1 MFCYLLLSRFWKW
14 QKNKHLSLSDR
25 YDIEKYLN
33 QGFNFSEIGRLFSY
47 LFQII
52 LTDNDSEFIDPDP
65 IEFNCEF
72 PRANLFYCN
81 PMQSQQKGKI
91 EVAHEYIR
99 RYIPKGTS
107 FNNITQ
113 EKLTLICNH
122 INSVPR
128 EKMLGM
134 NAFKVQKCFCPEI
147 FLKN

>member
-52 LTDNDSEFIDPDP
+52 LTDNDSGFIVPDP
-65 IEFNCEF
+65 IEFNYEF
-72 PRANLFYCN
+72 PRTNLFYCN
-81 PMQSQQKGKI
+81 PMQSQQKEKI

-122 INSVPR
+122 INSVSR
-128 EKMLGM
+128 EKSLVWMH
-134 NAFKVQKCFCPEI
+134 
-147 FLKN
+147 LKSKNVFVLKFFSKN

>member
-1 MFCYLLLSRFWKW
+1 
-14 QKNKHLSLSDR
+14 
-25 YDIEKYLN
+25 
-33 QGFNFSEIGRLFSY
+33 
-47 LFQII
+47 
-52 LTDNDSEFIDPDP
+52 
-65 IEFNCEF
+65 
-72 PRANLFYCN
+72 
-81 PMQSQQKGKI
+81 MQSQQKGKI

-128 EKMLGM
+128 EKMLDM

-147 FLKN
+147 FFQKIRVLRNRTHRNNLKILFNRIDTT

>member
-1 MFCYLLLSRFWKW
+1 MIKI
-14 QKNKHLSLSDR
+14 KHLSLSDI

-52 LTDNDSEFIDPDP
+52 LTDNDSGFIVPDP

-72 PRANLFYCN
+72 PRTNLFYCN
-81 PMQSQQKGKI
+81 QMQSQQKGKI

-113 EKLTLICNH
+113 EKLTLICIH

-128 EKMLGM
+128 EKMIGM
-134 NAFKVQKCFCPEI
+134 KAFKIQKCFCPE
-147 FLKN
+147 FFSKN